1 MRSPVS
7 YTPKAKALFL
17 LVNVL
22 NLVLLTYF
30 SLSAVIF
37 KDNFRFLGSIYS
49 IFGILLL
56 VGITLLFSYLAKREG
71 NQVNPIKLN
80 PLANMLNIIS
90 LVIMLFLV
98 LTTGKL
104 QIWNDA
110 FYATLVCIPL
120 NCYAIYLGH
129 AAINFK
135 EETDLI
141 DDFDAD

>member
-22 NLVLLTYF
+22 NLVLMTYF

-49 IFGILLL
+49 VFGILLL
-56 VGITLLFSYLAKREG
+56 VGITFLFSFLAKREG
-71 NQVNPIKLN
+71 NPVNPMKLH
-80 PLANMLNIIS
+80 PWANRLNIIS
-90 LVIMLFLV
+90 ISMMLFLV
-98 LTTGKL
+98 ITTGKL
-104 QIWNDA
+104 EIWNDA

-120 NCYAIYLGH
+120 NCYAIYLGQT
-129 AAINFK
+129 AINFK

>member
-1 MRSPVS
+1 MRSLVS

-22 NLVLLTYF
+22 NLVLMTYF

-56 VGITLLFSYLAKREG
+56 VGITFLFSFLAKREG
-71 NQVNPIKLN
+71 NPVNPMKLH
-80 PLANMLNIIS
+80 PWANRLNIIS
-90 LVIMLFLV
+90 ITLMVFLVI
-98 LTTGKL
+98 TTGKL
-104 QIWNDA
+104 EIWNDA
-110 FYATLVCIPL
+110 FYATLVCVPL
-120 NCYAIYLGH
+120 NFYAIYLGH
-129 AAINFK
+129 TAINFK

>member
-1 MRSPVS
+1 MRSPAI

-22 NLVLLTYF
+22 NLVLMTYF

-37 KDNFRFLGSIYS
+37 KNNFRFLGSIYS
-49 IFGILLL
+49 VFGILLL
-56 VGITLLFSYLAKREG
+56 VGITLLFSYLAKRDG
-71 NQVNPIKLN
+71 NPVNPIKFN
-80 PLANMLNIIS
+80 PRANMLNIVS
-90 LVIMLFLV
+90 LATMLFLV
-98 LTTGKL
+98 LTTGIL

-110 FYATLVCIPL
+110 FYAALVCIPL

-129 AAINFK
+129 TTVNFK

>member
-71 NQVNPIKLN
+71 NPVNPIKLN
-80 PLANMLNIIS
+80 PRANMLNIVS

-104 QIWNDA
+104 KIWNDA

-120 NCYAIYLGH
+120 NCYAIYLGQT
-129 AAINFK
+129 AINFK